1 MPAAPAHDSGSDHQ
15 LPLVVMPV
23 EQLPLAGGEGAHL
36 PYLQQIAGVHV
47 FANWDSWLEI
57 HPETARTFGIGDGDS
72 VWIESRRG
80 RVQARAR
87 FYEGAR
93 PGVVHLPLGYGHKS
107 GGEWACR
114 GANPLDIVEGQPD
127 QVTGLP
133 SAHGTYVKVY
143 RA

>member
-1 MPAAPAHDSGSDHQ
+1 
-15 LPLVVMPV
+15 
-23 EQLPLAGGEGAHL
+23 
-36 PYLQQIAGVHV
+36 LQQIAGVHV

-107 GGEWACR
+107 GSEWACR
-114 GANPLDIVEGQPD
+114 GVNPLEIVEGQPD